1 MKDGNCI
8 MSTTSCIM
16 ADNNYLYIVGVLAF
30 IAVVF
35 IFFIYFKSKDTPNNE
50 NTLIEGL
57 QKDHKSFNKDS
68 DYECD
73 GDKCF
78 IKHKQTNKS
87 EE

>member
-8 MSTTSCIM
+8 TSCIM
-16 ADNNYLYIVGVLAF
+16 SDNNYLYIVGVLAF

-35 IFFIYFKSKDTPNNE
+35 IFFIYFKSRDTNI
-50 NTLIEGL
+50 NTNVVIESL
-57 QKDHKSFNKDS
+57 QNVQVSTNKDS

-78 IKHKQTNKS
+78 ITHNQTNKS

>member
-8 MSTTSCIM
+8 TSCIM
-16 ADNNYLYIVGVLAF
+16 SDNNYLYIVGVLAF

-35 IFFIYFKSKDTPNNE
+35 IFFIYFKSKDTNI
-50 NTLIEGL
+50 NTNINTNIT
-57 QKDHKSFNKDS
+57 SNTTNKDS

-78 IKHKQTNKS
+78 IKHNQTNKS

>member
-16 ADNNYLYIVGVLAF
+16 SDNNYLYIVGVLAF

-35 IFFIYFKSKDTPNNE
+35 IFFIYFKSRDAIV
-50 NTLIEGL
+50 NTNTNVNANV
-57 QKDHKSFNKDS
+57 HNKDS
-68 DYECD
+68 EYECD

-78 IKHKQTNKS
+78 IAHKQTNKS

>member
-16 ADNNYLYIVGVLAF
+16 TDNNYLYIVGVLAF

-35 IFFIYFKSKDTPNNE
+35 IFFIYFKSRDTHINE
-50 NTLIEGL
+50 NPLTEGL
-57 QKDHKSFNKDS
+57 QNVHNE
-68 DYECD
+68 YECD

-78 IKHKQTNKS
+78 IAHKQTNKS

>member
-1 MKDGNCI
+1 MKDGKCI

-35 IFFIYFKSKDTPNNE
+35 IFFIYFKSR
-50 NTLIEGL
+50 NTNTNVLTEGL
-57 QKDHKSFNKDS
+57 QNVHNE
-68 DYECD
+68 YECD

-78 IKHKQTNKS
+78 IAHKQTNKS

>member
-1 MKDGNCI
+1 MKDSTCI

-16 ADNNYLYIVGVLAF
+16 SDNNILYIVGVFLL
-30 IAVVF
+30 ISIVL
-35 IFFIYFKSKDTPNNE
+35 IFFINFKSKDTNVNE
-50 NTLIEGL
+50 NV
-57 QKDHKSFNKDS
+57 NKDS

-87 EE
+87 M

>member
-16 ADNNYLYIVGVLAF
+16 SDNNYLYIVGVLAF

-35 IFFIYFKSKDTPNNE
+35 IFFIYFKSRDTNANI
-50 NTLIEGL
+50 NANVQVST
-57 QKDHKSFNKDS
+57 NKDS

>member
-8 MSTTSCIM
+8 TSCIM
-16 ADNNYLYIVGVLAF
+16 SDNNYLYIVGVLAF

-35 IFFIYFKSKDTPNNE
+35 IFFIYFKSRDANV
-50 NTLIEGL
+50 NTNINANVNANV
-57 QKDHKSFNKDS
+57 HNKDS
-68 DYECD
+68 EYECD

-78 IKHKQTNKS
+78 ITHNQTNKS

>member
-16 ADNNYLYIVGVLAF
+16 TDNNYLYIVGVLAF

-35 IFFIYFKSKDTPNNE
+35 IFFIYFKSRDTNKHVLTERLQNVHNE
-50 NTLIEGL
+50 
-57 QKDHKSFNKDS
+57 
-68 DYECD
+68 YECD

-78 IKHKQTNKS
+78 IAHKQTNKS

>member
-8 MSTTSCIM
+8 TSCIM
-16 ADNNYLYIVGVLAF
+16 SDNNYLYIVGVLAF

-35 IFFIYFKSKDTPNNE
+35 IFFIYFKSRDANV
-50 NTLIEGL
+50 NTNTNTNVNTNV
-57 QKDHKSFNKDS
+57 DANVHNKDS
-68 DYECD
+68 EYECD

-78 IKHKQTNKS
+78 IAHKQTNKS

>member
-1 MKDGNCI
+1 MKDGKCI
-8 MSTTSCIM
+8 MSDTSCII

-35 IFFIYFKSKDTPNNE
+35 IFFIYFKSRDTNKHIL
-50 NTLIEGL
+50 TEGL
-57 QKDHKSFNKDS
+57 QNVQNE
-68 DYECD
+68 YECD

-78 IKHKQTNKS
+78 IAHKQTNKS

>member
-1 MKDGNCI
+1 MKDGKCI
-8 MSTTSCIM
+8 MSTTSCII

-30 IAVVF
+30 IAIIF
-35 IFFIYFKSKDTPNNE
+35 IFFIYFKSRDTPNNE

-57 QKDHKSFNKDS
+57 QKDHNKDS

>member
-16 ADNNYLYIVGVLAF
+16 SDNNYLYIVGVLAF

-35 IFFIYFKSKDTPNNE
+35 IFFIYFKSKDTNVNTNVNTPN
-50 NTLIEGL
+50 TT
-57 QKDHKSFNKDS
+57 NKDS
-68 DYECD
+68 NYECD

-78 IKHKQTNKS
+78 IKHNQTNKS
-87 EE
+87 EG